1 MFRAGRYWESSGIVR
16 IIVDAVMVRIMVV
29 QNHVA
34 VWASRYLVNVGG
46 WFGSGGFVSLLGNWC
61 FSRVRLMWVVW
72 EIGFVWCG
80 CVGFGK

>member
-16 IIVDAVMVRIMVV
+16 IIIDAAVVRIMVV
-29 QNHVA
+29 QNHIA
-34 VWASRYLVNVGG
+34 VWESRYLVKVGG
-46 WFGSGGFVSLLGNWC
+46 VFGSGWFVSFLGNWR
-61 FSRVRLMWVVW
+61 FSLVKLVWVVW